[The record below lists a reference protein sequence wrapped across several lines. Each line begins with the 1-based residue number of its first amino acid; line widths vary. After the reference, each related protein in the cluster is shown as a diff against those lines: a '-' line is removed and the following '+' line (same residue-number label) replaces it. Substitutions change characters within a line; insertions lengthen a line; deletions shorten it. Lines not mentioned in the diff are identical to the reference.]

1 MISSSP
7 ITPPPEQFTTCRYDW
22 SKADTEAME
31 GDPAFRCI
39 LELRARIE
47 ALEATQRPP
56 HQDKLDRL
64 MALNADDGEPI
75 VLPSSRAARR
85 PSSKPPSDKELAL
98 NALSLIMSQQK
109 GMFDGKP
116 FNTIRRVLEALPND

>member
-39 LELRARIE
+39 LELR
-47 ALEATQRPP
+47 T
-56 HQDKLDRL
+56 
-64 MALNADDGEPI
+64 
-75 VLPSSRAARR
+75 ARR
-85 PSSKPPSDKELAL
+85 PKPPSDKELAL

-116 FNTIRRVLEALPND
+116 FNTIRLALEALPND